1 MEVLNGWSP
10 FIIASILIFVTGLPA
25 ISRHLNFDAL
35 RMPMPFL
42 HNAVLKMPPVA
53 PMPTPEDATVNL
65 NFVAIP
71 GTVIFVSAVVA
82 AFLARTA
89 MAHDGDGCSGT
100 RSCR

>member
-1 MEVLNGWSP
+1 MKGWSP
-10 FIIASILIFVTGLPA
+10 FIVASILIFVTGLPA
-25 ISRHLNFDAL
+25 ISRYLNFDAL

-71 GTVIFVSAVVA
+71 GTVIFVGGVDRGVSR
-82 AFLARTA
+82 RTA
-89 MAHDGDGCSGT
+89 AGARRRGCSGT